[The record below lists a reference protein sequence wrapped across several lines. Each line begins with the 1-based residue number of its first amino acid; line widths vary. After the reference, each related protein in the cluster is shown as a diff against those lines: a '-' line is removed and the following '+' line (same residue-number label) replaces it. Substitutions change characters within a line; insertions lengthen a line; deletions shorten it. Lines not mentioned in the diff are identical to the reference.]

1 MTVETVTSTSVQH
14 YGDTNYTTS
23 SDFVAAFKY
32 LSTSEIKV
40 VYTSNAGA
48 DTDYVEG
55 THYAVTSGAS
65 GTSVTIRF
73 LSGYVPSN
81 NTAEYV
87 TIYRDMAFTQGS
99 DYTSGSELDAETL
112 EQNFDK
118 SIMIAQQLQF
128 NNSARNISFSQ
139 TADYNSTASAAS
151 DISVSKANRASKYLA
166 FDSAGD
172 IAVTGAADGIVK
184 TSADV
189 AGHILRYDSSESAYV
204 NSAILALDDTK
215 IWFGSGDGSTGDVS
229 IEYDENGN
237 DTLSINGDTLLED
250 DKKLYFGSG
259 KDCYIEYDENGQ
271 DTMVLGLPTGGGQ
284 IHDDKPLYFGTE
296 KDVLVEW
303 DDGGDDTLLFQAAS
317 SESLN
322 IGLYADAGEN
332 NHDKWKLSVIDNTG
346 QLEFLSKISGS
357 FVNLFSIL
365 PHATPTSST
374 VTIAGNL
381 TVSGTTYTVDAENL
395 LIEDPLIYLAKAN
408 TSSDNLDIGLYGVY
422 DVGGTDKFSGLFRDR
437 SDSGKWKL
445 FKDLSGESTLLNG
458 TASEVN
464 TGGTGYAVAT
474 LVANLEGNVTGN
486 VTGTINTVTVA
497 DESSDTSCYPLFVT
511 GASGSLAPKSGSNL
525 TFNSST
531 GVLTATGFAGPL
543 TGNVTGNVTGNTS
556 GTAATVTG
564 AAQSAITSVGT
575 LTSLALSGNID
586 LADDTSIGISDTEER
601 IEFDGAGDIS
611 VLDAKFGIGTNAP
624 ATKFHV
630 VDNHPDWSLK
640 HVNTHSGGYGL
651 VMSAGGASSTS
662 MLIMDYNEANTLFE
676 LKGNG
681 TTYLKGNVG
690 IGTSSPSSP
699 LGISKFLEIE
709 HADNASL
716 VLSETGTGDKW
727 EIAHASS
734 ELRFYYHDG
743 ASGNYRM
750 VINASGNVGIG
761 DAVPTEAKLS
771 IVQTSGLPAI
781 NINQDGAAEGIYIDQ
796 DGNGRGITIANASL
810 SDGILINNSNA
821 SNGQSGLDVLHA
833 GTGPAIS
840 IDHDGSG
847 RAFELHNSAGGTG
860 MFINQTYAN
869 YGVELKQDGA
879 SVGLFIDQNAAGEG
893 LKIVSDQTDKYCA
906 IFENVSDGYG
916 LQIKAGSATTEHPLE
931 VKDSAGTTRF
941 WVAGDG
947 AGWLYATSWTY
958 GSSDSRLKKNI
969 SPISDAVSKINQ
981 ISGVNYEWKNADDY
995 EDGVVPYA
1003 DTSNPSD
1010 VGVLAQEIEKV
1021 LPEAVLVAGF
1031 DNNDKNYL
1039 SVRYDRIIPLLIE
1052 GIKELSTKVTALEN
1066 A

>member
-1 MTVETVTSTSVQH
+1 M
-14 YGDTNYTTS
+14 
-23 SDFVAAFKY
+23 
-32 LSTSEIKV
+32 
-40 VYTSNAGA
+40 
-48 DTDYVEG
+48 
-55 THYAVTSGAS
+55 
-65 GTSVTIRF
+65 
-73 LSGYVPSN
+73 
-81 NTAEYV
+81 
-87 TIYRDMAFTQGS
+87 
-99 DYTSGSELDAETL
+99 
-112 EQNFDK
+112 
-118 SIMIAQQLQF
+118 
-128 NNSARNISFSQ
+128 
-139 TADYNSTASAAS
+139 
-151 DISVSKANRASKYLA
+151 
-166 FDSAGD
+166 
-172 IAVTGAADGIVK
+172 
-184 TSADV
+184 
-189 AGHILRYDSSESAYV
+189 
-204 NSAILALDDTK
+204 
-215 IWFGSGDGSTGDVS
+215 
-229 IEYDENGN
+229 
-237 DTLSINGDTLLED
+237 
-250 DKKLYFGSG
+250 
-259 KDCYIEYDENGQ
+259 
-271 DTMVLGLPTGGGQ
+271 
-284 IHDDKPLYFGTE
+284 
-296 KDVLVEW
+296 
-303 DDGGDDTLLFQAAS
+303 
-317 SESLN
+317 
-322 IGLYADAGEN
+322 
-332 NHDKWKLSVIDNTG
+332 
-346 QLEFLSKISGS
+346 
-357 FVNLFSIL
+357 
-365 PHATPTSST
+365 
-374 VTIAGNL
+374 
-381 TVSGTTYTVDAENL
+381 
-395 LIEDPLIYLAKAN
+395 
-408 TSSDNLDIGLYGVY
+408 
-422 DVGGTDKFSGLFRDR
+422 
-437 SDSGKWKL
+437 
-445 FKDLSGESTLLNG
+445 NG

-916 LQIKAGSATTEHPLE
+916 LQIKAGSASTEHPLE